1 MQDQSHTV
9 KRLAV
14 HLPNDQSVTF
24 DPDEI
29 DEAIQKA
36 ERATSFDALRTFN
49 GQIFPTFYEAALARG
64 LTMNESVWDDTLN
77 DAAYSSM
84 PRQLR
89 ELFAYICVFGGFADA
104 RDLWNKH
111 RENLVEDFARV
122 HGHPPGSTCEG
133 CDNYTLRDIQ
143 DTLIGHEHKCSDF
156 QLPDPPRDMLI
167 NMINFAE
174 IEVERE
180 LGEQLN
186 ATLNSEQRAA
196 FAEIETAM
204 KSEVD
209 GSKCFFLDGPGGSG
223 KTYVYKTLLSHV
235 RGQGENALPVASTG
249 IAANLLK
256 GGRTYHSQ
264 YKLRLKIDE
273 TTVSGI
279 TMMSKDADIIKK
291 AKLLIWDEST
301 MAPAHALNCVN
312 RLLREIMEKN
322 VPFGGKVLKL
332 NNNVRSLDIEYSNWL
347 MKLGNGELKN
357 QDGLNENLIEIP
369 ESMLTSENIIKDIFG
384 ETLTPDNVEQF
395 SQRAILCPT
404 NDEVDNI
411 NEKILEILEGEAK
424 TYISSDSLVTDEDS
438 DRNDYPVEFLNSLK
452 PSGSAPHE
460 LNLKKG
466 ALIMLLRNLN
476 TKRGL
481 CNGTRLKII
490 DLKPNLIIAKV
501 LTGSAEGNVVFIPRI
516 DLITDSDLPFQL
528 KRRQFPVKLA
538 FAMTINKSQGQT
550 MDKVGIYL
558 PTPVFGHGQ
567 LYVAFSRVRRSCDV
581 KKVATMNPIIALP
594 EFWLMRGKLERKGC
608 VEIYDLIFSPV
619 TPSIHFIGLYIR
631 GRTVCGI
638 RLETINNNAYA
649 KAESNDLNILMNTG
663 KYGKI

>member
-36 ERATSFDALRTFN
+36 EHRDSTLMAWFKLNQTKHEARNFKYHEIPEHYVFNAKCQWVIRQRGQETTIGRMYPVNMRDTERYFLRLLLLHVTGATSFDALRTFN

-89 ELFAYICVFGGFADA
+89 ELFAYICVFEGFADA

-322 VPFGGKVLKL
+322 VPFGGKVLL
-332 NNNVRSLDIEYSNWL
+332 L
-347 MKLGNGELKN
+347 
-357 QDGLNENLIEIP
+357 
-369 ESMLTSENIIKDIFG
+369 
-384 ETLTPDNVEQF
+384 
-395 SQRAILCPT
+395 PT
-404 NDEVDNI
+404 NTSN
-411 NEKILEILEGEAK
+411 
-424 TYISSDSLVTDEDS
+424 Y
-438 DRNDYPVEFLNSLK
+438 
-452 PSGSAPHE
+452 
-460 LNLKKG
+460 
-466 ALIMLLRNLN
+466 
-476 TKRGL
+476 
-481 CNGTRLKII
+481 
-490 DLKPNLIIAKV
+490 
-501 LTGSAEGNVVFIPRI
+501 
-516 DLITDSDLPFQL
+516 
-528 KRRQFPVKLA
+528 
-538 FAMTINKSQGQT
+538 
-550 MDKVGIYL
+550 
-558 PTPVFGHGQ
+558 
-567 LYVAFSRVRRSCDV
+567 FSRRRSCSSTS
-581 KKVATMNPIIALP
+581 K
-594 EFWLMRGKLERKGC
+594 
-608 VEIYDLIFSPV
+608 
-619 TPSIHFIGLYIR
+619 H
-631 GRTVCGI
+631 
-638 RLETINNNAYA
+638 
-649 KAESNDLNILMNTG
+649 
-663 KYGKI
+663 